1 MIIHASGIP
10 NIHLYITWIS
20 HSMMHST
27 QMSQHTQQLKPCM
40 GKVLP
45 VY

>member
-1 MIIHASGIP
+1 MTIHASGIQ

-20 HSMMHST
+20 HCMMHST
-27 QMSQHTQQLKPCM
+27 QMSQHIQQLKPYT

-45 VY
+45 IH